1 MTTTTLARTSGV
13 EITTVDD
20 AERLARIAVA
30 SGLTALRRPEEAAVI
45 LLTGREL
52 GLAPM
57 QSLRGIHVVQ
67 GRPVLS
73 ADLMVAIVRRSGLCA
88 SWRTVEST
96 PEACTIETRR
106 EGEPEAARK
115 TWTMADAARAGLTAK
130 GGNWK
135 SYPAQ
140 MLRHRCA
147 ADLAREVYPD
157 VVLGLYDPDEMQA
170 SAPAQPVAVAEPV
183 EDAPEESSR
192 AMARFVKAVEDA
204 DTLVAVRL
212 AWCALPGDLRA
223 EGHDPEDWTR
233 GAIGYA
239 ERMIAVLGWQAT
251 TAERDQV
258 LGSHG
263 SELCAM
269 LDSAAHV
276 SAEALPVWYVGHR
289 EAVAALHDAHGRVCK
304 ALVARRAA
312 GLTGP
317 VKADTTK
324 AANAAFAAAVQA
336 LADAPF
342 PREPGLDDGDPE
354 WYASPATIRGY
365 LAGKGT
371 RREVE
376 NAVRKH
382 APRMIEGPR
391 AVLTVSAVNRL
402 FDIAVAQPGFDGTP
416 PAAETLRRDVE
427 QWAAEGPRAKASA

>member
-1 MTTTTLARTSGV
+1 MTTTTTLARTGI

-96 PEACTIETRR
+96 PETCTIETRR

-192 AMARFVKAVEDA
+192 AMARYVAAVEDA

-223 EGHDPEDWTR
+223 EGHDPVDWLR
-233 GAIGYA
+233 GAVGYA
-239 ERMIAVLGWQAT
+239 ATHVERLGWQAT

-258 LGSHG
+258 LGAHG
-263 SELCAM
+263 SELCAL

-276 SAEALPVWYVGHR
+276 SAEALPVWYVGHKAAI
-289 EAVAALHDAHGRVCK
+289 EALHDAHGRVAK

-342 PREPGLDDGDPE
+342 PREPGIDDADEP
-354 WYASPATIRGY
+354 WYASPRLVREY
-365 LAGKGT
+365 LDGKGT

-382 APRMIEGPR
+382 ASRMRPPAR
-391 AVLTVSAVNRL
+391 DRLLVSAVERL
-402 FDIAVAQPGFDGTP
+402 ATIDPTIADRTDRDAVR
-416 PAAETLRRDVE
+416 AEVE
-427 QWAAEGPRAKASA
+427 AWAAEGPRAKASA